1 MTTQSKNVPT
11 WKFVQALIRFRPW
24 PYFFNLLS
32 LIALLLGQLGPPLV
46 IRYFFDLLTDG
57 ANAAFDMTT
66 LVALLLVI
74 AVGRMGGRRG
84 MIKMNRPF
92 MMHAH
97 ALLHKNMLGR
107 VLERPGANSL
117 PEAPGEAIS
126 RFRGDVWE
134 LPFFALW
141 LNDVTANALF
151 FVVALA
157 IMISI
162 NSHIALFALLPL
174 ILVILISNSA
184 TGRIQTY
191 RQEMRKR
198 SGIVT
203 GFIAEAFGAVQA
215 IKVASAEDRVIGYFD
230 TLNEKRRQAAL
241 KDRLF
246 NEILRSIFQNSG
258 NIGTAIILL
267 LAASSLQAGDFSVG
281 DFALF
286 VSYLS
291 NATGFV
297 GFLGFVLARY
307 KQASVA
313 VERMVRLLQ
322 GAAPLNLVQHKAV
335 HLSGELPEIPFVEK
349 TAVHQLMQLSV
360 NNLSYLHPQSGRG
373 IENVSLHLEKG
384 SFTVV
389 TGRIGAGKTTLL
401 RTLLGLLPQ
410 QSGEIY
416 WNGRLVKQPAEF
428 FVPPRTAYTAQVPRL
443 FSDSLKQNLL
453 LGLPEAQVKM
463 TEAIEA
469 AVLAEDIAQLNDGL
483 ETAVGP
489 KGVKLS
495 GGQIQRAATAR
506 MFLRDAELYLFDD
519 LSSALDVNTEKQLW
533 EQLFA
538 GIQTSDFSKKSDV
551 SPPTCL
557 VVSHRRAAL
566 QQADHIVVLKNGRIE
581 AEGCLDELL
590 LRSDEMQRLWEG
602 DVQ

>member
-1 MTTQSKNVPT
+1 MTTQTKAATVPT

-24 PYFFNLLS
+24 PYLFNLLS

-46 IRYFFDLLTDG
+46 IRTFFDLLTDG

-92 MMHAH
+92 MMHTH

-117 PEAPGEAIS
+117 PEAPGESIS

-141 LNDVTANALF
+141 LNDVTANAIF
-151 FVVALA
+151 FIVALG

-162 NSHIALFALLPL
+162 NSRIALLALLPL

-184 TGRIQTY
+184 TGRIQAY

-203 GFIAEAFGAVQA
+203 GFIAETFGAVQA
-215 IKVASAEDRVIGYFD
+215 IKVASAEDRVIDYFD
-230 TLNEKRRQAAL
+230 DLNEKRRQAAL

-267 LAASSLQAGDFSVG
+267 LAANSLQAGDFSVG

-313 VERMVRLLQ
+313 IGRMVRLLQ
-322 GAAPLNLVQHKAV
+322 GAAPLSLVRHKAV
-335 HLSGELPEIPFVEK
+335 HLSGDLPEIPFVEK
-349 TAVHQLMQLSV
+349 TAVHQLSQLTV
-360 NNLSYLHPQSGRG
+360 NNLSYVHPDSGRG
-373 IENVSLHLEKG
+373 IENVSLHLAKG

-401 RTLLGLLPQ
+401 RTLLGLLPL

-416 WNGRLVKQPAEF
+416 WNGRLVQQPAEF

-443 FSDSLKQNLL
+443 FSDSLRQNLL
-453 LGLPEAQVKM
+453 LGLPETQVKM

-469 AVLAEDIAQLNDGL
+469 AVLAEDIAQLRDGL

-533 EQLFA
+533 EMLF
-538 GIQTSDFSKKSDV
+538 SREHV
-551 SPPTCL
+551 PTCL

-566 QQADHIVVLKNGRIE
+566 QRADHIVVLKNGRIE
-581 AEGCLDELL
+581 AEGNLDAL
-590 LRSDEMQRLWEG
+590 LRSSDEMQRLWEG
-602 DVQ
+602 DIQ